1 MGDSTKDE
9 QTVEEQ
15 SMPTVGKDVKLEK
28 FPHTKAICTS
38 TLKSLQQ
45 LVGTKVGQTYKV
57 VIPLPVLQLLK
68 VSAHLHQTLMVRV
81 VHSVSVDR
89 DRGHKRKR

>member
-1 MGDSTKDE
+1 MGERNKDE

-15 SMPTVGKDVKLEK
+15 SMPTVDKDVKLEK
-28 FPHTKAICTS
+28 LPHTKAICIS
-38 TLKSLQQ
+38 TLKGLQQ

-57 VIPLPVLQLLK
+57 AIPLPVLQLLK
-68 VSAHLHQTLMVRV
+68 VSTHLHQTLMVRV

>member
-1 MGDSTKDE
+1 MSGSNKDE
-9 QTVEEQ
+9 HTVEKQ
-15 SMPTVGKDVKLEK
+15 STPTLDKDVKLEK
-28 FPHTKAICTS
+28 LPHTKAICIS

-57 VIPLPVLQLLK
+57 AIPLPVLQLLK
-68 VSAHLHQTLMVRV
+68 VSAHLYQTLMVRV

-89 DRGHKRKR
+89 DRGHQRKI